1 MFSPPNFISNDIIHR
16 WGGNYF
22 IFGGDVKGGLILGEY
37 PRSFSEADPTN
48 IGRGRVMPTTSW
60 EALWYGVNQWF
71 GVDAPSD
78 IETVIPNSRNFGCSI
93 LYSDTDLFHSGTGTV
108 AGCGGPTFTTDVNFN
123 LEEPRYLT
131 GEEQKLICDLAVGIS
146 SDRLTTAEDD
156 IRCYISDQTIIES
169 DSGGYIVQGD
179 AVLNFDYTINANKLN
194 AGLAQKITKTAES
207 YASDF
212 VVAGATPVSEAP
224 SASPSSR
231 PPSLTPPPVTPP
243 TDIPTTAAP
252 TKSPIIF
259 VDPSSATQ
267 EYCKSFTDKTACE
280 LTFPSCEWDNRF
292 KGTCYLMGTKPD
304 QDICITN
311 NKPCPPAPNQCC
323 TGICDTRLD
332 RCN

>member
-1 MFSPPNFISNDIIHR
+1 M
-16 WGGNYF
+16 
-22 IFGGDVKGGLILGEY
+22 
-37 PRSFSEADPTN
+37 
-48 IGRGRVMPTTSW
+48 
-60 EALWYGVNQWF
+60 NQWF

-304 QDICITN
+304 RDICITN